1 MWTYHHVWQRYVTEN
16 NFDLE
21 RGKSTNAKH
30 IDIETLKQITNYENI
45 KYEMTHEQVEPI
57 NTTNTV
63 LVVQQN
69 KQLVEYTNKLKLQL
83 AKSYTAIQKAEN
95 LQKKIQL

>member
-1 MWTYHHVWQRYVTEN
+1 
-16 NFDLE
+16 
-21 RGKSTNAKH
+21 
-30 IDIETLKQITNYENI
+30 
-45 KYEMTHEQVEPI
+45 MTHEQVEPI

>member
-1 MWTYHHVWQRYVTEN
+1 
-16 NFDLE
+16 
-21 RGKSTNAKH
+21 
-30 IDIETLKQITNYENI
+30 
-45 KYEMTHEQVEPI
+45 MTHEQVEPI

-95 LQKKIQL
+95 LQKKYSFKTRKHRTKKRK